1 MIKLDSKQMIKNV
14 DKYYSFVVCY
24 HLNDNKEI
32 VLQDSHKG
40 KCRFCGKGQP
50 NVTFEKVAH
59 AIPPMF
65 KLEVQFVKSVNCTF
79 K

>member
-24 HLNDNKEI
+24 HLDDNKEI
-32 VLQDSHKG
+32 ILQDSHKG

-59 AIPPMF
+59 AIPHFIGCLLYTSP
-65 KLEVQFVKSVNCTF
+65 SPRDS
-79 K
+79 